1 MLKTFVF
8 SSIWIN
14 KNLQL
19 QFQESTHLN
28 IAQKLNESETRL
40 AKMLSQKF
48 DLESENEKLRHTVFV
63 ILF

>member
-63 ILF
+63 I

>member
-48 DLESENEKLRHTVFV
+48 DLESENEKLRHTVFGF
-63 ILF
+63 LF